1 MDAIDAAAVEQV
13 LKGNHDAFK
22 AIVDRHSRT
31 LFKVAF
37 RMTGNENDAEEVVQ
51 ESLLRAFKSL
61 KTFEAHSSLATWL
74 YRIAANQSL
83 DLLKRK
89 KRRGP
94 AEYSITEEHD
104 PEEQMTVQVETNDP
118 DPERMLLSKEVRK
131 KVTAVMSQLTPAER
145 AAFVMRH
152 MEGHSMD
159 EISRILN
166 IRNVAARNCVFRA
179 VQKLRRALEPLV
191 EAR

>member
-1 MDAIDAAAVEQV
+1 MDAIDAAAVQQV
-13 LKGNHDAFK
+13 LAGNHEAFK

-37 RMTGNENDAEEVVQ
+37 RITGNEPDAEEVVQ
-51 ESLLRAFKSL
+51 ETLLRAFKSL
-61 KTFEAHSSLATWL
+61 KTFEAQSSLATWL

-94 AEYSITEEHD
+94 AEYSINEEHD

-118 DPERMLLSKEVRK
+118 DHERMLLSKEVKK
-131 KVTAVMSQLTPAER
+131 KVTAVMAQLTPAER
-145 AAFVMRH
+145 TAFVMRH
-152 MEGHSMD
+152 MEGRSMD
-159 EISRILN
+159 EISKMLN

>member
-1 MDAIDAAAVEQV
+1 
-13 LKGNHDAFK
+13 
-22 AIVDRHSRT
+22 
-31 LFKVAF
+31 
-37 RMTGNENDAEEVVQ
+37 
-51 ESLLRAFKSL
+51 
-61 KTFEAHSSLATWL
+61 
-74 YRIAANQSL
+74 
-83 DLLKRK
+83 
-89 KRRGP
+89 
-94 AEYSITEEHD
+94 
-104 PEEQMTVQVETNDP
+104 MTVQVETNDP

>member
-22 AIVDRHSRT
+22 VIVDRHSRT

-37 RMTGNENDAEEVVQ
+37 RMTGNEHDAEEVVQ

-118 DPERMLLSKEVRK
+118 DPERMLLSKEVKK
-131 KVTAVMSQLTPAER
+131 KVTAVMAQLTPAER
-145 AAFVMRH
+145 TAFVMRH
-152 MEGHSMD
+152 MEGRSMD
-159 EISRILN
+159 EISKMLN